1 MNPHDDPLAQDPL
14 LRELAELQQR
24 HWPAAIARKPAYPF
38 GELAL
43 SEYLRR
49 WAALQ
54 PQKAAV
60 IFYGQ
65 TITYAQ
71 LDALSERCAA
81 LLASHGVQAGERVAV
96 MLPNCP
102 QYHIVF
108 FAILKLGA
116 VHVPVNPLFKAQE
129 LLYELNDSGAKTLVV
144 LDQLAEMAGRVL
156 PRTSVTTGF
165 FTSMHDMLPAAPT
178 LPVPPSILGPRIA
191 PAGMLDLMPALH
203 AGTQQAPQ
211 PSQLSQPSQPPQ
223 WTRRTPEL
231 DAPAALNYT
240 GGTTGMPKGCVHT
253 QRDMIYTA
261 ATTCSVAHQIGPDDI
276 TLNYMALFWIAGE
289 NAGMIFPIFS
299 GSTVVLLARWD
310 PVGAMAAIERYGIT
324 RAGMVLDNAVEI
336 MEHPQA
342 GAYDLR
348 SLKAVRVSSFVKKLN
363 PEYRRRWRQLT
374 GTVMIEAAWGMT
386 ETHTCDTFTTGQ
398 QDDDLDLRG
407 QPVFVGLPVP
417 GTVIKICS
425 FQTGATLPIG
435 QEGEIVVRSPSLLK
449 AYWNKAE
456 ATTESL
462 RGGWLH
468 TGDIGVFDARGCLH
482 FLGRAKEMLKVKGMS
497 VFPSEVEALL
507 GRHPE
512 VLGCGVV
519 GQADAEKG
527 EIPIA
532 FVRLR
537 DASALTEAD
546 LAAWCRDNMAGYKVP
561 QIRLVSALPM
571 TATGKVKKHE
581 LQALLQ

>member
-1 MNPHDDPLAQDPL
+1 MSPHDDPLAQDPL

-81 LLASHGVQAGERVAV
+81 LLARHGVQAGERVAV

-191 PAGMLDLMPALH
+191 PADMLDLMPALH
-203 AGTQQAPQ
+203 ASTQQAP
-211 PSQLSQPSQPPQ
+211 QPPQ

-348 SLKAVRVSSFVKKLN
+348 SLKVVRVSSFVKKLN

-537 DASALTEAD
+537 NASALTEAD

-561 QIRLVSALPM
+561 QIRFVSALPM